1 MVESEVFASWRGM
14 VVLSPMVDGV
24 SSSIG
29 RDLRAEDGAV
39 VLVGGV
45 VVLVAAAAAAAA
57 GREQRGRAIGP
68 S

>member
-29 RDLRAEDGAV
+29 RGWRAEDGAV
-39 VLVGGV
+39 GLVGGV
-45 VVLVAAAAAAAA
+45 VVVVVSVVAAA
-57 GREQRGRAIGP
+57 GREQRGRATGP

>member
-45 VVLVAAAAAAAA
+45 VVLVAAAAAAG

>member
-14 VVLSPMVDGV
+14 VVLSPIVDGV

-29 RDLRAEDGAV
+29 CGWRAEDEAV
-39 VLVGGV
+39 GLVIV
-45 VVLVAAAAAAAA
+45 VVVVSVAAA
-57 GREQRGRAIGP
+57 GREQRGRAMGP